1 MKELDGYNQ
10 IESGVTAPQGFVA
23 GGVACGIKPSGN
35 LDLGIVFS
43 EHGDCAVAA
52 TFTRNVFAS
61 PGVRYDRAVVGRGI
75 ARAIVYN
82 SGNANAATGEQGF
95 RDTAAMAAG
104 AAAKLNI
111 DPDLVLVSSTGVIGV
126 PLDMDLITA
135 GIEAVEV
142 SRDGAAAA
150 ATALVTT
157 DPFPKQA
164 ALELDLSA
172 GKVRI
177 GGMCK
182 GSGMIHPDMATMLAY
197 FTTDAAVPL
206 EALRELTGAVVDSTF
221 NTISVDGDS
230 STNDTVVLMANGAG
244 DVTLEPGTADFDQ
257 FAAAF
262 RALALHLAVE
272 IVRGGEGATR
282 IFQVTVDGASTEAD
296 AHLISR
302 AISSSNLMKAAVHGA
317 DPNFG
322 RMLCAAGYSGA
333 RFDPNRVDAWIG
345 DFQVLASGLPVAF
358 DESAASEHMAQPRS
372 LIRLDLH
379 LGADTATAWGCDLSR
394 EYVTINADYT
404 T

>member
-1 MKELDGYNQ
+1 VKELDEYRQ
-10 IESGVTAPQGFVA
+10 VESGVTAPLGFVA
-23 GGVACGIKPSGN
+23 GGLACGIKPSGN

-61 PGVRYDRAVVGRGI
+61 PGVRYDRAVVGRGV

-104 AAAKLNI
+104 AGAKLGI
-111 DPDLVLVSSTGVIGV
+111 EPDLVLVSSTGVIGV
-126 PLDMDLITA
+126 PLDMDLINK
-135 GIEAVEV
+135 GIDAVEL
-142 SRDGAAAA
+142 SRDGAGDAAA
-150 ATALVTT
+150 ALLTT

-164 ALELDLSA
+164 ALELDLTT

-197 FTTDAAVPL
+197 FTTDADLPL
-206 EALRELTGAVVDSTF
+206 DALRELTREVVDVTF

-230 STNDTVVLMANGAG
+230 STNDTVAFLANGAAG
-244 DVTLEPGTADFDQ
+244 VTLEPGTADFDE

-282 IFQVTVDGASTEAD
+282 IFEVTVAGASTEAD

-302 AISSSNLMKAAVHGA
+302 AISASSLMKAAVYGA

-333 RFDPNRVDAWIG
+333 RFDPDRVDAWIG
-345 DFQVLASGLPVAF
+345 EFQVLASGLPVAF

-379 LGADTATAWGCDLSR
+379 LGTQTATAWGCDLSH

>member
-1 MKELDGYNQ
+1 MKELGDYAQ
-10 IESGVTAPQGFVA
+10 VQFGVGAPRGFVA
-23 GGVACGIKPSGN
+23 GGTACGLKPSGN

-43 EHGDCAVAA
+43 EHGDCAVAG
-52 TFTRNVFAS
+52 TFTRNIFAS
-61 PGVRYDRAVVGRGI
+61 PGVRFDRAVAGRGV

-82 SGNANAATGEQGF
+82 SGNANAATGARGF
-95 RDTAAMAAG
+95 RDTVAMAGRTAE
-104 AAAKLNI
+104 KLGI

-126 PLDMDLITA
+126 PLEMDLILA
-135 GIEAVEV
+135 GIDAVEP
-142 SRDGAAAA
+142 SQEGASDAARA
-150 ATALVTT
+150 MITT

-164 ALELDLSA
+164 ALELKLSA
-172 GKVRI
+172 GTVRI

-197 FTTDAAVPL
+197 FTTDAALPL
-206 EALRELTGAVVDSTF
+206 DALRELTSDVVDVTF

-230 STNDTVVLMANGAG
+230 STNDTVLFLANGAAG
-244 DVTLEPGTADFDQ
+244 ITLEPGTEDFDE
-257 FAAAF
+257 FAEAF

-282 IFQVTVDGASTEAD
+282 VFEVRVEGASTEAD
-296 AHLISR
+296 AHLIARS
-302 AISSSNLMKAAVHGA
+302 ISASNLMKAAVHGA

-333 RFDPNRVDAWIG
+333 RFDPDRVDAWIG
-345 DFQVLASGLPVAF
+345 DFQVLAGGLPVHF
-358 DESAASEHMAQPRS
+358 DEKGASAHMGQPRS
-372 LIRLDLH
+372 LIRLHLH
-379 LGADTATAWGCDLSR
+379 LGAESATAWGCDLSH